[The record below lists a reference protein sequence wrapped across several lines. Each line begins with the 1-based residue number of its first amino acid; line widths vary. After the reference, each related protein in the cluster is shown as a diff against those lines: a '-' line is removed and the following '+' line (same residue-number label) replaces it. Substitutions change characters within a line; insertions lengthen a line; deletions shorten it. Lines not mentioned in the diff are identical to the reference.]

1 MDARPVTG
9 FQYAF
14 SGIVPNVPNVVFMFW
29 VRKEGRVVTL

>member
-14 SGIVPNVPNVVFMFW
+14 SFMVARVPNAVFIFW
-29 VRKEGRVVTL
+29 VRKAGSVVTL